1 MSGTLTIGN
10 KEIFSHSDAT
20 NKVTYGSGVP
30 ADTVIGFKFV
40 EIGNQALSGTYTK
53 FNITS
58 AATSSQG
65 LQVVSTTYNPKSNNS
80 LIYAMANLTVTE
92 HNNGYDEAYAALFVE
107 STNLSQTATQD
118 RTTGSA
124 REYTVA
130 NLSGTFT
137 NSSTNQLTV
146 QVRASG
152 HTDEPMNINA
162 MIGDVPFSYNTSY
175 YYKTGLTILEVKQ

>member
-1 MSGTLTIGN
+1 MTDIKLNNSTLATASGSTI
-10 KEIFSHSDAT
+10 SW
-20 NKVTYGSGVP
+20 GSGVP

-40 EIGNQALSGTYTK
+40 EIGNQALSGSYTK
-53 FNITS
+53 FNQTT
-58 AATSSQG
+58 AATISQG
-65 LQVVSTTYNPKSNNS
+65 LQVVSTTYDPKSNNS

-92 HNNGYDEAYAALFVE
+92 HTNNADEAYSALFVD
-107 STNLSQTATQD
+107 STNLSQTVMHN
-118 RTTGSA
+118 RSVGSA

-152 HTDEPMNINA
+152 HTDEPVNINA
-162 MIGDVPFSYNTSY
+162 MIGDIPYSYNTSF
-175 YYKTGLTILEVKQ
+175 YYKTGLTIIEIKQ